1 MNILFYLYIID
12 LISICDGDEMGT
24 IINHVS
30 KTKKLGEVLI
40 DAGLLNP
47 TNLEKALSEAKK
59 RNMRLGNAL
68 ISLGIISEDKMLDA
82 LSSQLSLRKI
92 DLSKTIVD
100 PAIGKL
106 VPERLARQFKMVPVT
121 MVGDVL
127 TVALSDPL
135 NVFALDA
142 LKRDVNANIEIALSN
157 ERDILK
163 AIDYVW
169 TAKEVSK
176 AAAGQTVVSADAFN
190 FGAVGGR
197 QAMPEAVQSASFASA
212 ASGAAQKDDSV
223 NDVNII
229 KLVNFIIFSGAKSR
243 ASDIHIEPLED
254 EIIVRER
261 IDGELVKVK
270 EIPIQLL
277 NSIIARIKIMANMD
291 IAEKRNPQDSR
302 FDINIGEKNLDV
314 RVSVVPTINGE
325 KVVFRL
331 LDKSSKV
338 AKVSES
344 SIDKNDK
351 DKILKIIYK
360 KYGLFLISGPT
371 GSGKTTTAYSVI
383 SELNDIR
390 KNIITVEDPVE
401 YKMRYVNQIEVNQ
414 KGGVGFAEALRAVLR
429 QDPDIILVGEIRDEE
444 TARIAIQAALT
455 GHFVVST
462 IHTQDAS
469 SAVSRLIDMGIEP
482 FLISS
487 SVAGIIGQRLIKKL
501 CDNCKKPYTPEPELL
516 KELGINPAANY
527 TFYKETGCD
536 LCRDTGFHGRLSI
549 QEILVPTRNIQKL
562 IIEKADSTQIRSQA
576 IKEGFIP
583 LRTAGLKKLMEGVT
597 TLEEVLQATQDV

>member
-1 MNILFYLYIID
+1 
-12 LISICDGDEMGT
+12 MGT

-30 KTKKLGEVLI
+30 KTKKLGEILI

-47 TNLEKALSEAKK
+47 TNLENALSEAKK
-59 RNMRLGNAL
+59 RNIRLGNAL

-106 VPERLARQFKMVPVT
+106 VPERLAKQFKMVPVT

-176 AAAGQTVVSADAFN
+176 AAADQSVVSADAFN
-190 FGAVGGR
+190 FGADK
-197 QAMPEAVQSASFASA
+197 STSFASA
-212 ASGAAQKDDSV
+212 ASVNAQKDDSV

-229 KLVNFIIFSGAKSR
+229 KLVNLIIFSGAKNR

-254 EIIVRER
+254 IIIVRER
-261 IDGELVKVK
+261 IDGELIKVK
-270 EIPIQLL
+270 EIPLQLL
-277 NSIIARIKIMANMD
+277 NPVIARIKIMANMD

-302 FDINIGEKNLDV
+302 FDINVGEKNLDV

-338 AKVSES
+338 AKISES
-344 SIDKNDK
+344 SLDKNDR

-383 SELNDIR
+383 SELNNIR

-414 KGGVGFAEALRAVLR
+414 KGGVGFADALRAVLR

-482 FLISS
+482 FLVSS
-487 SVAGIIGQRLIKKL
+487 SIAGIVGQRLIKKL
-501 CDNCKKPYTPEPELL
+501 CDSCKKPYTPEPELL
-516 KELGINPAANY
+516 KELGINPAGNY

-549 QEILVPTRNIQKL
+549 QEILVSTKNIQKL
-562 IIEKADSTQIRSQA
+562 IIEKADSVQIRSQA

-583 LRTAGLKKLMEGVT
+583 LRIAGLKKLIEGVR
-597 TLEEVLQATQDV
+597 TLEEVLQATQDI

>member
-1 MNILFYLYIID
+1 
-12 LISICDGDEMGT
+12 MGT

-30 KTKKLGEVLI
+30 KTKKLGEILI

-47 TNLEKALSEAKK
+47 TNLENALSEAKK
-59 RNMRLGNAL
+59 RNIRLGNAL

-106 VPERLARQFKMVPVT
+106 VPERLAKQFKMVPVT

-176 AAAGQTVVSADAFN
+176 AAADQSVVSADAFN
-190 FGAVGGR
+190 FGADK
-197 QAMPEAVQSASFASA
+197 STSFASA
-212 ASGAAQKDDSV
+212 ASVNAQKDDSV

-229 KLVNFIIFSGAKSR
+229 KLVNLIIFSGAKNR

-254 EIIVRER
+254 IIIVRER
-261 IDGELVKVK
+261 IDGELIKVK
-270 EIPIQLL
+270 EIPLQLL
-277 NSIIARIKIMANMD
+277 NPVIARIKIMANMD

-302 FDINIGEKNLDV
+302 FDINVGEKNLDV

-338 AKVSES
+338 AKISES
-344 SIDKNDK
+344 SLDKNDR

-383 SELNDIR
+383 SELNNIR

-414 KGGVGFAEALRAVLR
+414 KGGVGFADALRAVLR

-482 FLISS
+482 FLVSS
-487 SVAGIIGQRLIKKL
+487 SIAGIVGQRLIKKL
-501 CDNCKKPYTPEPELL
+501 CDSCKKPYTPEPELL
-516 KELGINPAANY
+516 KELGINPAGNY

-549 QEILVPTRNIQKL
+549 QEILVSTKNIQKL
-562 IIEKADSTQIRSQA
+562 IIEKADSVQIRSQA

-583 LRTAGLKKLMEGVT
+583 LRIAGLKKLIEGVT
-597 TLEEVLQATQDV
+597 TLEEVLQATQDI

>member
-1 MNILFYLYIID
+1 
-12 LISICDGDEMGT
+12 MGT

-30 KTKKLGEVLI
+30 KTKKLGEILI

-47 TNLEKALSEAKK
+47 TNLENALSEAKK
-59 RNMRLGNAL
+59 RNIRLGSAL

-106 VPERLARQFKMVPVT
+106 VPERLAKQFKMVPVT

-176 AAAGQTVVSADAFN
+176 AAAGQSVVSADAFN
-190 FGAVGGR
+190 FGADK
-197 QAMPEAVQSASFASA
+197 STSFASA
-212 ASGAAQKDDSV
+212 ASANAQKDDSV

-229 KLVNFIIFSGAKSR
+229 KLVNLIIFSGAKNR

-254 EIIVRER
+254 IIIVRER
-261 IDGELVKVK
+261 IDGELIKVK
-270 EIPIQLL
+270 EIPLQLL
-277 NSIIARIKIMANMD
+277 NPVIARIKIMANMD

-302 FDINIGEKNLDV
+302 FDINVGEKNLDV

-344 SIDKNDK
+344 SLDKNDK

-371 GSGKTTTAYSVI
+371 GSGKTTAAYSVI
-383 SELNDIR
+383 SELNNIH

-414 KGGVGFAEALRAVLR
+414 KGGVGFADALRAVLR

-482 FLISS
+482 FLVSS
-487 SVAGIIGQRLIKKL
+487 SIAGIIGQRLIKKL
-501 CDNCKKPYTPEPELL
+501 CDNCKKPYKPEPELL
-516 KELGINPAANY
+516 KELGINPAGNY

-549 QEILVPTRNIQKL
+549 QEILVPTKNIQKL
-562 IIEKADSTQIRSQA
+562 IIEKADSVQIRSQA

-583 LRTAGLKKLMEGVT
+583 LRVAGLKKLIEGVT
-597 TLEEVLQATQDV
+597 TLEEVLQATQDI

>member
-1 MNILFYLYIID
+1 
-12 LISICDGDEMGT
+12 MGT

-30 KTKKLGEVLI
+30 KTKKLGEILI

-47 TNLEKALSEAKK
+47 TNLENALSEAKK
-59 RNMRLGNAL
+59 RNIRLGSAL

-106 VPERLARQFKMVPVT
+106 VPERLAKQFKMVPVT

-176 AAAGQTVVSADAFN
+176 AAAGQSVVSADAFN
-190 FGAVGGR
+190 FGADK
-197 QAMPEAVQSASFASA
+197 STSFASA
-212 ASGAAQKDDSV
+212 ASANAQKDDSV

-229 KLVNFIIFSGAKSR
+229 KLVNLIIFSGAKNR

-254 EIIVRER
+254 IIIVRER
-261 IDGELVKVK
+261 IDGELIKVK
-270 EIPIQLL
+270 EIPLQLL
-277 NSIIARIKIMANMD
+277 NPVIARIKIMANMD

-302 FDINIGEKNLDV
+302 FDINVGEKNLDV

-338 AKVSES
+338 AKISES
-344 SIDKNDK
+344 SLDKNDR

-383 SELNDIR
+383 SELNNIR

-414 KGGVGFAEALRAVLR
+414 KGGIGFADALRAVLR

-482 FLISS
+482 FLVSS
-487 SVAGIIGQRLIKKL
+487 SIAGIVGQRLIKKL
-501 CDNCKKPYTPEPELL
+501 CDSCKKPYTPEPELL
-516 KELGINPAANY
+516 KELGINPAGNY

-549 QEILVPTRNIQKL
+549 QEILVPTKNIQKL
-562 IIEKADSTQIRSQA
+562 IIEKADSVQIRSQA

-583 LRTAGLKKLMEGVT
+583 LRIAGLKKLMEGFT
-597 TLEEVLQATQDV
+597 TLEEVLQATQDI

>member
-1 MNILFYLYIID
+1 
-12 LISICDGDEMGT
+12 MGT

-40 DAGLLNP
+40 DAGFLNP
-47 TNLEKALSEAKK
+47 TNLEKALTEAKK
-59 RNMRLGNAL
+59 RNIRLGNAL

-106 VPERLARQFKMVPVT
+106 VSERIAKQFKMVPVT

-176 AAAGQTVVSADAFN
+176 AAAGQSVVSADAFN
-190 FGAVGGR
+190 FGADK
-197 QAMPEAVQSASFASA
+197 STSFASA
-212 ASGAAQKDDSV
+212 ASANAQKDDSV

-229 KLVNFIIFSGAKSR
+229 KLVNLIIFSGAKNR

-254 EIIVRER
+254 IIIVRER

-270 EIPIQLL
+270 EIPLQLL
-277 NSIIARIKIMANMD
+277 NPVIARIKIMSNMD

-302 FDINIGEKNLDV
+302 FDINVGEKNLDV

-338 AKVSES
+338 AKISES
-344 SIDKNDK
+344 SLDKNDR

-383 SELNDIR
+383 SELNNIR

-414 KGGVGFAEALRAVLR
+414 KGGVGFADALRAVLR

-482 FLISS
+482 FLVSS
-487 SVAGIIGQRLIKKL
+487 SIAGIVGQRLIKKL
-501 CDNCKKPYTPEPELL
+501 CDSCKKPYTPEPELL
-516 KELGINPAANY
+516 KELGINPAGNY

-549 QEILVPTRNIQKL
+549 QEILVPTKNIQKL
-562 IIEKADSTQIRSQA
+562 IIEKADSVQIRSQA

-583 LRTAGLKKLMEGVT
+583 LRIAGLKKLIEGVT
-597 TLEEVLQATQDV
+597 TLEEVLQATQDI

>member
-1 MNILFYLYIID
+1 
-12 LISICDGDEMGT
+12 MGT

-30 KTKKLGEVLI
+30 KTKKLGEILI

-47 TNLEKALSEAKK
+47 TNLENALSEAKK
-59 RNMRLGNAL
+59 RNIRLGSAL

-106 VPERLARQFKMVPVT
+106 VPERLAKQFKMVPVT

-176 AAAGQTVVSADAFN
+176 AAAGQSVVSADAFN
-190 FGAVGGR
+190 FGADK
-197 QAMPEAVQSASFASA
+197 STSFASA
-212 ASGAAQKDDSV
+212 ASVNAQKDDSV

-229 KLVNFIIFSGAKSR
+229 KLVNLIIFSGAKNR

-261 IDGELVKVK
+261 IDGELVKVR
-270 EIPIQLL
+270 EIPLQLL
-277 NSIIARIKIMANMD
+277 NPVIARIKIMANMD

-302 FDINIGEKNLDV
+302 FDINVGEKNLDV

-338 AKVSES
+338 AKISES
-344 SIDKNDK
+344 SLDKNDR

-383 SELNDIR
+383 SELNNIH

-414 KGGVGFAEALRAVLR
+414 KGGVGFADALRAVLR

-482 FLISS
+482 FLVSS
-487 SVAGIIGQRLIKKL
+487 SIAGIIGQRLIKKL
-501 CDNCKKPYTPEPELL
+501 CDSCKKPYTPEPELL
-516 KELGINPAANY
+516 KELGINPAGNY

-536 LCRDTGFHGRLSI
+536 LCRDTGFHRRLSI
-549 QEILVPTRNIQKL
+549 REILVPTRNIQKL
-562 IIEKADSTQIRSQA
+562 IIEKADSAQIRSQA

-583 LRTAGLKKLMEGVT
+583 LRIAGLKKLMEGVT
-597 TLEEVLQATQDV
+597 TLEEVLQATQDI

>member
-1 MNILFYLYIID
+1 
-12 LISICDGDEMGT
+12 MGT

-30 KTKKLGEVLI
+30 KTKKLGEILI

-47 TNLEKALSEAKK
+47 TNLENALSEAKK
-59 RNMRLGNAL
+59 RNIRLGSAL

-106 VPERLARQFKMVPVT
+106 VPERLAKQFKMVPVT

-176 AAAGQTVVSADAFN
+176 AAAGQSVVSADAFN
-190 FGAVGGR
+190 FGADK
-197 QAMPEAVQSASFASA
+197 STSFASA
-212 ASGAAQKDDSV
+212 ASANAQKDDSV

-229 KLVNFIIFSGAKSR
+229 KLVNLIIFSGAKNR

-254 EIIVRER
+254 IIIVRER

-270 EIPIQLL
+270 EIPLQLL
-277 NSIIARIKIMANMD
+277 NPVIARIKIMANMD

-302 FDINIGEKNLDV
+302 FDINVGEKNLDV

-338 AKVSES
+338 AKISES
-344 SIDKNDK
+344 SLDKNDR

-383 SELNDIR
+383 SELNNIR

-414 KGGVGFAEALRAVLR
+414 KGGVGFADALRAVLR

-482 FLISS
+482 FLVSS
-487 SVAGIIGQRLIKKL
+487 SIAGIVGQRLIKKL
-501 CDNCKKPYTPEPELL
+501 CDSCKKPYTPEPELL
-516 KELGINPAANY
+516 KELGINPAGNY

-549 QEILVPTRNIQKL
+549 QEILVPTKNIQKL
-562 IIEKADSTQIRSQA
+562 IIEKADSVQIRSQA

-583 LRTAGLKKLMEGVT
+583 LRIAGLKKLIEGVT
-597 TLEEVLQATQDV
+597 TLEEVLQATQDI

>member
-1 MNILFYLYIID
+1 
-12 LISICDGDEMGT
+12 MGT
-24 IINHVS
+24 IINHAA

-47 TNLEKALSEAKK
+47 TNLENALAEAKK
-59 RNMRLGNAL
+59 RNIRLGNAL
-68 ISLGIISEDKMLDA
+68 VSLGILSEDKILDA

-106 VPERLARQFKMVPVT
+106 LPERLARQFKMVPVT

-142 LKRDVNANIEIALSN
+142 LKRDVNANIEVALSN
-157 ERDILK
+157 EKDILR

-176 AAAGQTVVSADAFN
+176 AAAGQTVVASDAFN
-190 FGAVGGR
+190 FGAGGGR
-197 QAMPEAVQSASFASA
+197 QNVPEGGQQGSFASP
-212 ASGAAQKDDSV
+212 ASAGTAQKGESAD
-223 NDVNII
+223 DVNII
-229 KLVNFIIFSGAKSR
+229 KLVNLIIFSGAKNR

-261 IDGELVKVK
+261 IDGDLIKTK
-270 EIPIQLL
+270 EMPIQLL

-302 FDINIGEKNLDV
+302 FDINVGEKNLDV

-344 SIDKNDK
+344 SMDKNDK
-351 DKILKIIYK
+351 EKILKIIYK

-371 GSGKTTTAYSVI
+371 GSGKTTAAYSVI
-383 SELNDIR
+383 SELNNIN

-414 KGGVGFAEALRAVLR
+414 KGGIGFADALRAVLR

-482 FLISS
+482 FLVSS
-487 SVAGIIGQRLIKKL
+487 SIAGIIGQRLIKKL
-501 CDNCKKPYTPEPELL
+501 CDSCKKPYTPEPELL
-516 KELGINPAANY
+516 KELGINPAGKY

-536 LCRDTGFHGRLSI
+536 LCSDTGFHGRLSI
-549 QEILVPTRNIQKL
+549 QEILVPTKNIQKL

-583 LRTAGLKKLMEGVT
+583 LRIAGLKKLIEGVT
-597 TLEEVLQATQDV
+597 TLEEVLQATQDI

>member
-1 MNILFYLYIID
+1 
-12 LISICDGDEMGT
+12 MGT

-40 DAGLLNP
+40 GAGLLNP
-47 TNLEKALSEAKK
+47 TNLENALSEAKK
-59 RNMRLGNAL
+59 RNMRLGSTL

-106 VPERLARQFKMVPVT
+106 LPERLARQFKMVPVT

-163 AIDYVW
+163 TIDYVW

-176 AAAGQTVVSADAFN
+176 ADAGQTVVSSDTFN
-190 FGAVGGR
+190 FGGGGR
-197 QAMPEAVQSASFASA
+197 QTIPEAGRSSSFVSA

-344 SIDKNDK
+344 SLDKNDK

-401 YKMRYVNQIEVNQ
+401 YKMHYVNQIEVNQ
-414 KGGVGFAEALRAVLR
+414 KGGMGFADALRAVLR

-482 FLISS
+482 FLVTS

-516 KELGINPAANY
+516 KELGLHPAANY

-549 QEILVPTRNIQKL
+549 QEILVPTREIQKL
-562 IIEKADSTQIRSQA
+562 IIEKADSARIRSQA

-583 LRTAGLKKLMEGVT
+583 LRIAGLKKLIEGVT
-597 TLEEVLQATQDV
+597 TLEEVLQATQDI

>member
-1 MNILFYLYIID
+1 
-12 LISICDGDEMGT
+12 MGT

-30 KTKKLGEVLI
+30 KTKKLGEILI

-47 TNLEKALSEAKK
+47 TNLENALSEAKK
-59 RNMRLGNAL
+59 RNIRLGSAL

-106 VPERLARQFKMVPVT
+106 VPERLAKQFKMVPVT

-176 AAAGQTVVSADAFN
+176 AAAGQSVVSADAFN
-190 FGAVGGR
+190 FGADK
-197 QAMPEAVQSASFASA
+197 STSFASA
-212 ASGAAQKDDSV
+212 ASVNAQKDDSV

-229 KLVNFIIFSGAKSR
+229 KLVNLIIFSGAKNR

-254 EIIVRER
+254 IIIVRER
-261 IDGELVKVK
+261 IDGELIKVK
-270 EIPIQLL
+270 EIPLQLL
-277 NSIIARIKIMANMD
+277 NPVIARIKIMANMD

-302 FDINIGEKNLDV
+302 FDINVGEKNLDV

-338 AKVSES
+338 AKISES
-344 SIDKNDK
+344 SLDKNDR

-383 SELNDIR
+383 SELNNIR

-414 KGGVGFAEALRAVLR
+414 KGGVGFADALRAVLR

-482 FLISS
+482 FLVSS
-487 SVAGIIGQRLIKKL
+487 SIAGIVGQRLIKKL
-501 CDNCKKPYTPEPELL
+501 CDSCKKPYTPEPELL
-516 KELGINPAANY
+516 KELGINPAGNY

-549 QEILVPTRNIQKL
+549 QEILVPTKNIQKL
-562 IIEKADSTQIRSQA
+562 IIEKADSVQIRSQA

-583 LRTAGLKKLMEGVT
+583 LRIAGLKKLIEGVT
-597 TLEEVLQATQDV
+597 TLEEVLQATQDI

>member
-1 MNILFYLYIID
+1 
-12 LISICDGDEMGT
+12 MGT

-47 TNLEKALSEAKK
+47 TNLEKALTEAKK
-59 RNMRLGNAL
+59 RNIRLGNAL

-106 VPERLARQFKMVPVT
+106 VPERLAKQFKMVPVT

-157 ERDILK
+157 QRDILK

-176 AAAGQTVVSADAFN
+176 AAAGQSVVSADAFN
-190 FGAVGGR
+190 FGADK
-197 QAMPEAVQSASFASA
+197 STSFASV
-212 ASGAAQKDDSV
+212 ASANTQKDDSV

-229 KLVNFIIFSGAKSR
+229 KLVNLIIFSGAKNR

-254 EIIVRER
+254 IIIVRER

-270 EIPIQLL
+270 EIPLQLL
-277 NSIIARIKIMANMD
+277 NPVIARIKIMANMD

-302 FDINIGEKNLDV
+302 FDINIGEKNLDI

-338 AKVSES
+338 AKISES
-344 SIDKNDK
+344 SLDKNDR

-383 SELNDIR
+383 SELNNIH

-414 KGGVGFAEALRAVLR
+414 KGGVGFADALRAVLR

-482 FLISS
+482 FLVSS
-487 SVAGIIGQRLIKKL
+487 SIAGIIGQRLIKKL
-501 CDNCKKPYTPEPELL
+501 CDSCKKPYTPEPELL
-516 KELGINPAANY
+516 KELGINPAGNY

-536 LCRDTGFHGRLSI
+536 LCRDTGFHRRLSI
-549 QEILVPTRNIQKL
+549 REILVPTRNIQKL
-562 IIEKADSTQIRSQA
+562 IIEKADSAQIRSQA

-583 LRTAGLKKLMEGVT
+583 LRIAGLKKLMEGVT
-597 TLEEVLQATQDV
+597 TLEEVLQATQDI

>member
-1 MNILFYLYIID
+1 
-12 LISICDGDEMGT
+12 MGT

-30 KTKKLGEVLI
+30 KTKKLGEILI

-47 TNLEKALSEAKK
+47 TNLENALSEAKK
-59 RNMRLGNAL
+59 RNIRLGSAL

-106 VPERLARQFKMVPVT
+106 VPERLAKQFKMVPVT

-176 AAAGQTVVSADAFN
+176 AAAGQSVVSADAFN
-190 FGAVGGR
+190 FGADK
-197 QAMPEAVQSASFASA
+197 STSFASA
-212 ASGAAQKDDSV
+212 ASVNAQKDDSV

-229 KLVNFIIFSGAKSR
+229 KLVNLIIFSGAKNR

-261 IDGELVKVK
+261 IDGELVKVR
-270 EIPIQLL
+270 EIPLQLL
-277 NSIIARIKIMANMD
+277 NPVIARIKIMANMD

-302 FDINIGEKNLDV
+302 FDINVGEKNLDV

-338 AKVSES
+338 AKISES
-344 SIDKNDK
+344 SLDKNDR

-383 SELNDIR
+383 SELNNIR

-414 KGGVGFAEALRAVLR
+414 KGGVGFADALRAVLR

-482 FLISS
+482 FLVSS
-487 SVAGIIGQRLIKKL
+487 SIAGIIGQRLIKKL
-501 CDNCKKPYTPEPELL
+501 CDSCKKPYTPEPELL
-516 KELGINPAANY
+516 KELGINPAGNY

-549 QEILVPTRNIQKL
+549 QEILVPTKNIQKL
-562 IIEKADSTQIRSQA
+562 IIEKADSVQIRSQA

-583 LRTAGLKKLMEGVT
+583 LRIAGLKKLIEGVT
-597 TLEEVLQATQDV
+597 TLEEVLQATQDI

>member
-1 MNILFYLYIID
+1 
-12 LISICDGDEMGT
+12 MGT

-30 KTKKLGEVLI
+30 KTKKLGEILI

-47 TNLEKALSEAKK
+47 TNLENALSEAKK
-59 RNMRLGNAL
+59 RNIRLGSAL

-106 VPERLARQFKMVPVT
+106 VPERLAKQFKMVPVT

-176 AAAGQTVVSADAFN
+176 AAAGQSVVSADAFN
-190 FGAVGGR
+190 FGADK
-197 QAMPEAVQSASFASA
+197 STSFASA
-212 ASGAAQKDDSV
+212 ASANAQKDDSV

-229 KLVNFIIFSGAKSR
+229 KLVNLIIFSGAKNR

-254 EIIVRER
+254 IIIVRER
-261 IDGELVKVK
+261 IDGELVKVR
-270 EIPIQLL
+270 EIPLQLL
-277 NSIIARIKIMANMD
+277 NPVIARIKIMANMD

-302 FDINIGEKNLDV
+302 FDINVGEKNLDV

-338 AKVSES
+338 AKISES
-344 SIDKNDK
+344 SLDKNDR

-383 SELNDIR
+383 SELNNIR

-414 KGGVGFAEALRAVLR
+414 KGGVGFADALRAVLR

-482 FLISS
+482 FLVSS
-487 SVAGIIGQRLIKKL
+487 SIAGIVGQRLIKKL
-501 CDNCKKPYTPEPELL
+501 CDSCKKPYTPEPELL
-516 KELGINPAANY
+516 KELGINPAGNY

-549 QEILVPTRNIQKL
+549 QEILVPTKNIQKL
-562 IIEKADSTQIRSQA
+562 IIEKADSVQIRSQA

-583 LRTAGLKKLMEGVT
+583 LRIAGLKKLIEGVT
-597 TLEEVLQATQDV
+597 TLEEVLQATQDI

>member
-1 MNILFYLYIID
+1 
-12 LISICDGDEMGT
+12 MGT

-47 TNLEKALSEAKK
+47 TNLEKALTEAKK
-59 RNMRLGNAL
+59 RNIRLGNAL

-106 VPERLARQFKMVPVT
+106 VPERLAKQFKMVPVT

-176 AAAGQTVVSADAFN
+176 AAAGQSVVSADAFN
-190 FGAVGGR
+190 FGADK
-197 QAMPEAVQSASFASA
+197 STSFASV
-212 ASGAAQKDDSV
+212 ASANTQKDDSV

-229 KLVNFIIFSGAKSR
+229 KLVNLIIFSGAKNR

-254 EIIVRER
+254 IIIVRER

-270 EIPIQLL
+270 EIPLQLL
-277 NSIIARIKIMANMD
+277 NPVIARIKIMANMD

-302 FDINIGEKNLDV
+302 FDINIGEKNLDI

-338 AKVSES
+338 AKISES
-344 SIDKNDK
+344 SLDKNDR

-383 SELNDIR
+383 SELNNIR

-414 KGGVGFAEALRAVLR
+414 KGGVGFADALRAVLR

-482 FLISS
+482 FLVSS
-487 SVAGIIGQRLIKKL
+487 SIAGIVGQRLIKKL
-501 CDNCKKPYTPEPELL
+501 CDSCKKPYTPEPELL
-516 KELGINPAANY
+516 KELGINPAGNY

-549 QEILVPTRNIQKL
+549 QEILVPTKNIQKL
-562 IIEKADSTQIRSQA
+562 IIEKADSVQIRSQA

-583 LRTAGLKKLMEGVT
+583 LRIAGLKKLIEGVT
-597 TLEEVLQATQDV
+597 TLEEVLQATQDI

>member
-1 MNILFYLYIID
+1 
-12 LISICDGDEMGT
+12 MGT
-24 IINHVS
+24 IINHAS

-40 DAGLLNP
+40 DEGLLNP

-68 ISLGIISEDKMLDA
+68 ISLGILSEDKILDA

-106 VPERLARQFKMVPVT
+106 IPERLARQFKMVPVT
-121 MVGDVL
+121 MAGEVL

-142 LKRDVNANIEIALSN
+142 LKRDVNANIEISLSN

-176 AAAGQTVVSADAFN
+176 AAAGQTVVSTDAFN
-190 FGAVGGR
+190 FGAGGGR
-197 QAMPEAVQSASFASA
+197 QVMPEAGQSASFASA
-212 ASGAAQKDDSV
+212 ASGAAQQDGSKD
-223 NDVNII
+223 DVNII
-229 KLVNFIIFSGAKSR
+229 KLVNFIIFSAAKSR
-243 ASDIHIEPLED
+243 ASDVHIEPLED

-270 EIPIQLL
+270 EIPIELL
-277 NSIIARIKIMANMD
+277 NSVIARIKIMANMD

-302 FDINIGEKNLDV
+302 FDINAGEKNLDV

-325 KVVFRL
+325 KAVFRL

-344 SIDKNDK
+344 SLDKNDK

-401 YKMRYVNQIEVNQ
+401 YKMRYVNQIEINQ
-414 KGGVGFAEALRAVLR
+414 KGGVGFADALRAVLR

-482 FLISS
+482 FLVTS

-516 KELGINPAANY
+516 KELGINPACSC

-562 IIEKADSTQIRSQA
+562 IIEKADSAQIRSQA

-583 LRTAGLKKLMEGVT
+583 LRIAGLKKLMEGFT
-597 TLEEVLQATQDV
+597 TLEEVLQATQDI

>member
-1 MNILFYLYIID
+1 
-12 LISICDGDEMGT
+12 MGT

-47 TNLEKALSEAKK
+47 TNLEKALTEAKK
-59 RNMRLGNAL
+59 RNIRLGNAL

-106 VPERLARQFKMVPVT
+106 VPERLAKQFKMVPVT

-176 AAAGQTVVSADAFN
+176 AAAGQSVVSADAFN
-190 FGAVGGR
+190 FGADK
-197 QAMPEAVQSASFASA
+197 STSFASV
-212 ASGAAQKDDSV
+212 ASANTQKDDSV

-229 KLVNFIIFSGAKSR
+229 KLVNLIIFSGAKNR

-254 EIIVRER
+254 IIIVRER

-270 EIPIQLL
+270 EIPLQLL
-277 NSIIARIKIMANMD
+277 NPVIARIKIMANMD

-302 FDINIGEKNLDV
+302 FDINIGEKNLDI

-338 AKVSES
+338 AKISES
-344 SIDKNDK
+344 SLDKNDR

-383 SELNDIR
+383 SELNNIH

-414 KGGVGFAEALRAVLR
+414 KGGVGFADALRAVLR

-482 FLISS
+482 FLVSS
-487 SVAGIIGQRLIKKL
+487 SIAGIIGQRLIKKL
-501 CDNCKKPYTPEPELL
+501 CDSCKKPYTPEPELL
-516 KELGINPAANY
+516 KELGINPAGNY

-536 LCRDTGFHGRLSI
+536 LCRDTGFHRRLSI
-549 QEILVPTRNIQKL
+549 REILVPTRNIQKL
-562 IIEKADSTQIRSQA
+562 IIEKADSAQIRSQA

-583 LRTAGLKKLMEGVT
+583 LRIAGLKKLMEGVT
-597 TLEEVLQATQDV
+597 TLEEVLQATQDI

>member
-1 MNILFYLYIID
+1 
-12 LISICDGDEMGT
+12 MGT

-30 KTKKLGEVLI
+30 KTKKLGEILI

-47 TNLEKALSEAKK
+47 TNLENALSEAKK
-59 RNMRLGNAL
+59 RNIRLGSAL

-106 VPERLARQFKMVPVT
+106 VPERLAKQFKMVPVT

-176 AAAGQTVVSADAFN
+176 AAAGQSVVSADAFN
-190 FGAVGGR
+190 FGADK
-197 QAMPEAVQSASFASA
+197 STSFASV
-212 ASGAAQKDDSV
+212 ASANTQKDDSV

-229 KLVNFIIFSGAKSR
+229 KLVNLIIFSGAKNR

-254 EIIVRER
+254 IIIVRER
-261 IDGELVKVK
+261 IDGELIKVK
-270 EIPIQLL
+270 EIPLQLL
-277 NSIIARIKIMANMD
+277 NPVIARIKIMANMD

-302 FDINIGEKNLDV
+302 FDINVGEKNLDV

-338 AKVSES
+338 AKISES
-344 SIDKNDK
+344 SLDKNDR

-383 SELNDIR
+383 SELNNIR

-414 KGGVGFAEALRAVLR
+414 KGGVGFADALRAVLR

-482 FLISS
+482 FLVSS
-487 SVAGIIGQRLIKKL
+487 SIAGIVGQRLIKKL
-501 CDNCKKPYTPEPELL
+501 CDSCKKPYTPEPELL
-516 KELGINPAANY
+516 KELGINPAGNY

-549 QEILVPTRNIQKL
+549 QEILVPTKNIQKL
-562 IIEKADSTQIRSQA
+562 IIEKADSVQIRSQA

-583 LRTAGLKKLMEGVT
+583 LRIAGLKKLIEGVT
-597 TLEEVLQATQDV
+597 TLEEVLQATQDI

>member
-1 MNILFYLYIID
+1 
-12 LISICDGDEMGT
+12 MGT

-30 KTKKLGEVLI
+30 KTKKLGEILI

-47 TNLEKALSEAKK
+47 TNLENALSEAKK
-59 RNMRLGNAL
+59 RNIRLGSAL

-106 VPERLARQFKMVPVT
+106 VPERLAKQFKMVPVT

-176 AAAGQTVVSADAFN
+176 AAAGQSVVSADAFN
-190 FGAVGGR
+190 FGADK
-197 QAMPEAVQSASFASA
+197 STSFASA
-212 ASGAAQKDDSV
+212 ASANAQKDDSV

-229 KLVNFIIFSGAKSR
+229 KLVNLIIFSGAKNR

-261 IDGELVKVK
+261 IDGELIKVK
-270 EIPIQLL
+270 EIPLQLL
-277 NSIIARIKIMANMD
+277 NPVIARIKIMANMD

-302 FDINIGEKNLDV
+302 FDINVGEKNLDV

-325 KVVFRL
+325 KSR
-331 LDKSSKV
+331 
-338 AKVSES
+338 
-344 SIDKNDK
+344 
-351 DKILKIIYK
+351 
-360 KYGLFLISGPT
+360 
-371 GSGKTTTAYSVI
+371 
-383 SELNDIR
+383 
-390 KNIITVEDPVE
+390 
-401 YKMRYVNQIEVNQ
+401 
-414 KGGVGFAEALRAVLR
+414 
-429 QDPDIILVGEIRDEE
+429 
-444 TARIAIQAALT
+444 IQAS
-455 GHFVVST
+455 GQIV
-462 IHTQDAS
+462 Q
-469 SAVSRLIDMGIEP
+469 SRQNFRI
-482 FLISS
+482 FF
-487 SVAGIIGQRLIKKL
+487 R
-501 CDNCKKPYTPEPELL
+501 
-516 KELGINPAANY
+516 
-527 TFYKETGCD
+527 
-536 LCRDTGFHGRLSI
+536 
-549 QEILVPTRNIQKL
+549 
-562 IIEKADSTQIRSQA
+562 
-576 IKEGFIP
+576 
-583 LRTAGLKKLMEGVT
+583 
-597 TLEEVLQATQDV
+597 

>member
-1 MNILFYLYIID
+1 
-12 LISICDGDEMGT
+12 MGT
-24 IINHVS
+24 IINHVA

-47 TNLEKALSEAKK
+47 TNLENALTEAKK

-68 ISLGIISEDKMLDA
+68 LSLGILSEDKILDA

-142 LKRDVNANIEIALSN
+142 LKRDVNANIEVALSN
-157 ERDILK
+157 EKDILR
-163 AIDYVW
+163 AINYVW

-190 FGAVGGR
+190 FGAGGGR
-197 QAMPEAVQSASFASA
+197 QIAPETGQPGSFASP
-212 ASGAAQKDDSV
+212 ASAGTAQKGESAD
-223 NDVNII
+223 DVNII
-229 KLVNFIIFSGAKSR
+229 KLVNLIIFSGAKNR

-261 IDGELVKVK
+261 IDGDLIKTK

-302 FDINIGEKNLDV
+302 FDINVGEKNLDV

-344 SIDKNDK
+344 SLDKNDK

-414 KGGVGFAEALRAVLR
+414 KGGVGFADALRAVLR

-482 FLISS
+482 FLVSS
-487 SVAGIIGQRLIKKL
+487 SIAGIIGQRLIKKL
-501 CDNCKKPYTPEPELL
+501 CDSCKKPYTPEPELL
-516 KELGINPAANY
+516 KEFDINPAGKY

-549 QEILVPTRNIQKL
+549 QEILVPTKNIQKL

-583 LRTAGLKKLMEGVT
+583 LRIAGLKKLIEGVT
-597 TLEEVLQATQDV
+597 TLEEVLQATQDI

>member
-1 MNILFYLYIID
+1 
-12 LISICDGDEMGT
+12 MGT

-30 KTKKLGEVLI
+30 KTKKLGEILI

-47 TNLEKALSEAKK
+47 TNLENALSEAKK
-59 RNMRLGNAL
+59 RNIRLGSAL

-106 VPERLARQFKMVPVT
+106 VPERLAKQFKMVPVT

-142 LKRDVNANIEIALSN
+142 LKRDVNANVEIALSN

-176 AAAGQTVVSADAFN
+176 AAAGQSVVSADAFN
-190 FGAVGGR
+190 FGADK
-197 QAMPEAVQSASFASA
+197 STSFASA
-212 ASGAAQKDDSV
+212 ASANAQKDDSV

-229 KLVNFIIFSGAKSR
+229 KLVNLIIFSGAKNR

-254 EIIVRER
+254 IIIVRER
-261 IDGELVKVK
+261 IDGELIKVK
-270 EIPIQLL
+270 EIPLQLL
-277 NSIIARIKIMANMD
+277 NPVIARIKIMANMD

-302 FDINIGEKNLDV
+302 FDINVGEKNLDV

-338 AKVSES
+338 AKISES
-344 SIDKNDK
+344 SLDKNDR

-383 SELNDIR
+383 SELNNIR

-414 KGGVGFAEALRAVLR
+414 KGGVGFADALRAVLR

-482 FLISS
+482 FLVSS
-487 SVAGIIGQRLIKKL
+487 SIAGIVGQRLIKKL
-501 CDNCKKPYTPEPELL
+501 CDSCKKPYTPEPELL
-516 KELGINPAANY
+516 KELGINPAGNY

-549 QEILVPTRNIQKL
+549 QEILVPTKNIQKL
-562 IIEKADSTQIRSQA
+562 IIEKADSVQIRSQA

-583 LRTAGLKKLMEGVT
+583 LRIAGLKKLIEGVT
-597 TLEEVLQATQDV
+597 TLEEVLQATQDI

>member
-1 MNILFYLYIID
+1 
-12 LISICDGDEMGT
+12 MGT

-30 KTKKLGEVLI
+30 KTKKLGEILI

-47 TNLEKALSEAKK
+47 TNLENALSEAKK
-59 RNMRLGNAL
+59 RNIRLGSAL

-106 VPERLARQFKMVPVT
+106 VPERLAKQFKMVPVT

-176 AAAGQTVVSADAFN
+176 AAAGQSVVSADAFN
-190 FGAVGGR
+190 FGADK
-197 QAMPEAVQSASFASA
+197 STSFASA
-212 ASGAAQKDDSV
+212 ASANAQKDDSV

-229 KLVNFIIFSGAKSR
+229 KLVNLIIFSGAKNR

-254 EIIVRER
+254 IIIVRER
-261 IDGELVKVK
+261 IDGELIKVK
-270 EIPIQLL
+270 EIPLQLL
-277 NSIIARIKIMANMD
+277 NPVIARIKIMANMD

-302 FDINIGEKNLDV
+302 FDINVGEKNLDV

-338 AKVSES
+338 AKISES
-344 SIDKNDK
+344 SLDKNDR

-383 SELNDIR
+383 SELNNIR

-414 KGGVGFAEALRAVLR
+414 KGGVGFADALRAVLR

-482 FLISS
+482 FLVSS
-487 SVAGIIGQRLIKKL
+487 SIAGIVGQRLIKKL
-501 CDNCKKPYTPEPELL
+501 CDSCKKPYTPEPELL
-516 KELGINPAANY
+516 KELGINPAGNY

-549 QEILVPTRNIQKL
+549 QEILVPTKNIQKL
-562 IIEKADSTQIRSQA
+562 IIEKADSVQIRSQA

-583 LRTAGLKKLMEGVT
+583 LRIAGLKKLIEGVT
-597 TLEEVLQATQDV
+597 TLEEVLQATQDI